1 MKKKTKEE
9 VIENN
14 IEDSKEKTAEE
25 LLKLIANGKIVVGQN
40 GRIWIDG
47 ENPNIAIE
55 AIKLIEAEAH
65 TQGLTE
71 RVKIFLEKKTNK
83 KIAEVPLIE
92 DTVQQRGEM
101 E

>member
-1 MKKKTKEE
+1 M
-9 VIENN
+9 
-14 IEDSKEKTAEE
+14 
-25 LLKLIANGKIVVGQN
+25 LKNATNCKIVVGQN